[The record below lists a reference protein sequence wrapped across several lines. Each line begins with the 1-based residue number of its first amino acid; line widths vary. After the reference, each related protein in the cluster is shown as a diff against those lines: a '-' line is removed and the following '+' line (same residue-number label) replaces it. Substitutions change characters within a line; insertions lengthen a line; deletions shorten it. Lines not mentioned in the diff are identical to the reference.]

1 MGRTSTLQGR
11 SADTPGASAARQ
23 RDTEQ
28 AEEVDQLREVAKR
41 WQSRTDERERK
52 KAALRAGDYSAAD
65 TPERLTRWVQR
76 RETWFDALT
85 SGTAPPVTDTVTD
98 TAADTAVVTADADAG
113 ESLPPAED
121 VVDLDRSLRREDVIN
136 DLVERTVGR
145 TRDLLSVEFF
155 EMGLLA
161 ARCVGL
167 VTTRGQAN
175 GTGFLVAPGLMITN
189 EHVLRTA
196 AEAGDSD
203 LEMDF
208 EENRFGDAKR
218 TEIFRLRPET
228 FFLADAVLDFALV
241 GVDLVSQ
248 NGTQLDSFSVLP
260 LIGEEGKVRIGE
272 AVNVVQHP
280 LGRVKQ
286 VAIRN
291 NLLVDLPEGPYFHYE
306 ADTDKGSS
314 GAPVFNDF
322 WEVVALHH
330 SGVPRTDEQGR
341 LVDATGQVLGAG
353 DADRFEWVANE
364 GVRVSCIVAA
374 VSDADLPEHMQAVRE
389 EALQT
394 WRVRGEPSVALRAPL
409 SPVAGAP
416 DTAPQESIAVD
427 GPSPGEVHETTV
439 RLVQGACVVEVT
451 VPVRLR
457 ISIQAVPETG
467 D

>member
-1 MGRTSTLQGR
+1 MGSTPAVRGL
-11 SADTPGASAARQ
+11 SADTPRSSAPGRLHA
-23 RDTEQ
+23 EQ
-28 AEEVDQLREVAKR
+28 VLDGERLREAAGR
-41 WQSRTDERERK
+41 WERRTAQRERK
-52 KAALRAGDYSAAD
+52 QDALRAGDYVAAD
-65 TPERLTRWVQR
+65 TPERLARWVQR
-76 RETWFDALT
+76 HERWFDALT
-85 SGTAPPVTDTVTD
+85 PGTTPPTTTP
-98 TAADTAVVTADADAG
+98 AAEQ
-113 ESLPPAED
+113 ESLATEEG
-121 VVDLDRSLRREDVIN
+121 VDLDRPLRREDVSN
-136 DLVERTVGR
+136 ELVERIVGR

-175 GTGFLVAPGLMITN
+175 GTGFLVAPGLMLTN

-208 EENRFGDAKR
+208 EDNRVGEAKR
-218 TEIFRLRPET
+218 TEIFRLRPEM
-228 FFLADAVLDFALV
+228 FFLADKALDFALV
-241 GVDLVSQ
+241 GVDLRSQ

-280 LGRVKQ
+280 GGRVKQ
-286 VAIRN
+286 IAIRN
-291 NLLVDLPEGPYFHYE
+291 NQLVDLPEGADMGAFFHYE
-306 ADTDKGSS
+306 ADTEKGSS

-353 DADRFEWVANE
+353 DADRYEWVANE
-364 GVRVSCIVAA
+364 GVRVSRIVAA
-374 VSDADLPEHMQAVRE
+374 VRTADLPEPMRAMRAA
-389 EALQT
+389 ALRT
-394 WRVRGEPSVALRAPL
+394 WDVRGQPSTAVEAPL
-409 SPVAGAP
+409 SPVEGAP
-416 DTAPQESIAVD
+416 GTPPPAEGSSAAVRESVT
-427 GPSPGEVHETTV
+427 PSRVHQTTV
-439 RLVQGACVVEVT
+439 DLAPGARVVDVT
-451 VPVRLR
+451 IPVRLR
-457 ISIQAVPETG
+457 ISVEAGSVPE

>member
-11 SADTPGASAARQ
+11 SADTPGTSGAR
-23 RDTEQ
+23 RLAVEQ
-28 AEEVDQLREVAKR
+28 AQEVDRLREVAQR
-41 WQSRTDERERK
+41 WQSRTEERERK
-52 KAALRAGDYSAAD
+52 KSALRAGDYVAAD
-65 TPERLTRWVQR
+65 TPERLTRWVER
-76 RETWFDALT
+76 RERWFDALT
-85 SGTAPPVTDTVTD
+85 SGTVPPATVPPATD
-98 TAADTAVVTADADAG
+98 TATGTTAVTADAG
-113 ESLPPAED
+113 ESLPPARD

-228 FFLADAVLDFALV
+228 FFLADTALDFALV

-314 GAPVFNDF
+314 GSPVFNDF

-364 GVRVSCIVAA
+364 GVRVSRIVAA
-374 VSDADLPEHMQAVRE
+374 VGGADLPEHMHAVRD

-394 WRVRGEPSVALRAPL
+394 WKVRGEPSAALRAPL
-409 SPVAGAP
+409 SPVAGTP
-416 DTAPQESIAVD
+416 DTAPRESTTVD
-427 GPSPGEVHETTV
+427 GVSPGVVHETTV
-439 RLVQGACVVEVT
+439 RLAQGACVVEVT

-457 ISIQAVPETG
+457 ISIEAVPATG